1 MNQPEVS
8 IVLPV
13 YNRLAYLRESVA
25 SVLAQTF
32 GDWELIIAD
41 DGSDEATRAWLRT
54 QTDPRIR
61 VLWLAHA
68 GNPGTVRNAGL
79 AEARAHHIAFL
90 DSDDYWRPAKLGR
103 QLEHLRA
110 CGGRW
115 SHTAYDCVGAQG
127 NPLAHRWVPS
137 QGSIF
142 RDILA
147 MRAQIA
153 LPTVIA
159 ERALLEE
166 AGGFDADQVQHGDYE
181 LWLRLV
187 LRSDLMLLDEPLAV
201 VRNHRE
207 HYTRG
212 GLWALRWKCR
222 LYEKAQSL
230 ARDPRDLAAVRALRA
245 RNAGDL
251 MRAHAIEGRR
261 DAAWQIFVE
270 TFALG
275 WWRPRWWASAALAL
289 LRMRRA
295 PAAGPSP
302 GALA

>member
-1 MNQPEVS
+1 MKTPAVS

-13 YNRLAYLRESVA
+13 YNRLPYLRESVA

-32 GDWELIIAD
+32 ADWELIIAD
-41 DGSDEATRAWLRT
+41 DGSDEVTRAWLRT
-54 QTDPRIR
+54 LADPRIR
-61 VLWLAHA
+61 VLWLSHV
-68 GNPGTVRNAGL
+68 GNPGTVRNAAL
-79 AEARAHHIAFL
+79 AEARADHVAFL
-90 DSDDYWRPAKLGR
+90 DSDDYWRPAKLAR

-115 SHTAYDCVGAQG
+115 SHTAYDCVGPQG
-127 NPLAHRWVPS
+127 GPLAHRWVPT
-137 QGSIF
+137 QGRIF

-153 LPTVIA
+153 LPAVMA
-159 ERALLEE
+159 ERALLDE

-187 LRSDLMLLDEPLAV
+187 LRSDLMLLDEPLTV

-212 GLWALRWKCR
+212 GAWALRWKSR

-230 ARDPRDLAAVRALRA
+230 ARDPHDLAAVRALRA

-251 MRAHAIEGRR
+251 MRVEAAEGRR
-261 DAAWQIFVE
+261 DAAWQAFVA

-289 LRMRRA
+289 LRARRA
-295 PAAGPSP
+295 LAAGPSP
-302 GALA
+302 GAIA